1 MIIFKDKFYVYALK
15 LKFNSAVLGY
25 CKIII
30 FYAMFNNKIYG
41 YI

>member
-1 MIIFKDKFYVYALK
+1 MIIFKAKLYIYDLK
-15 LKFNSAVLGY
+15 LKFNSAVSGY